1 MDGRGFRPLRIGS
14 LTAPLPVIQGGM
26 GVGISLSSLAAAV
39 AEEGGI
45 GTIAAVGIG
54 MSEPDVYTN
63 FVEANV
69 RALRREIRKARE
81 KTRGILAVNVMV
93 AMTNYAEMV
102 RTAVEEKVD
111 LLLSGAGLPLDLPR
125 YLGEGAATRLAP
137 IVSSGRAAA
146 LLCKRWMDRF
156 GVLPDAVVVE
166 GPLAGGHLG
175 FKPEDLS
182 LPRNALEV
190 LVPEVV
196 EAVKPFE
203 DLVGRPIPVVAAGG
217 VYTGADILAF
227 ERLGAAGVQM
237 ATRFV
242 TTFECDAAAAFKQ
255 AYLDAGPEDLRI
267 IQSPVGL
274 PGRAIGNAFL
284 DAVEAGEKTPFR
296 CPYHC
301 ISTCDYQKAP
311 YCIALAL
318 VNAQKG
324 NLRSGFAFAG
334 ANAHR
339 ARGILSVKQ
348 TVEAL
353 RREYVEAAG

>member
-1 MDGRGFRPLRIGS
+1 MDGPGFKPLRIGP
-14 LTAPLPVIQGGM
+14 LTASLPVIQGGM

-69 RALRREIRKARE
+69 RALKREIRKARE
-81 KTRGILAVNVMV
+81 KTRGLLAVNVMV
-93 AMTNYAEMV
+93 AMSNYAEMV
-102 RTAVEEKVD
+102 AAAVQEKVD

-125 YLGEGAATRLAP
+125 YLGEGASTRLAP

-146 LLCKRWMDRF
+146 LLCKRWLDRF
-156 GVLPDAVVVE
+156 GTVPDAVVVE

-203 DLVGRPIPVVAAGG
+203 DRAGRTIPVVAAG
-217 VYTGADILAF
+217 VIYTGADILAF

-242 TTFECDAAAAFKQ
+242 TTFECDASPAFKQ
-255 AYLDAGPEDLRI
+255 AYLDARPEDLRI

-284 DAVEAGEKTPFR
+284 DAVEEGEKAPFR

-301 ISTCDYQKAP
+301 ITTCDHTQAP

-324 NLRSGFAFAG
+324 NLKSGFAFAG
-334 ANAHR
+334 ANAYR
-339 ARGILSVKQ
+339 AQRILSVRE

-353 RREYVEAAG
+353 RREYLEAAG

>member
-1 MDGRGFRPLRIGS
+1 MDGSGFRPLRIGS

-39 AEEGGI
+39 AQEGGI

-69 RALRREIRKARE
+69 RALKREIRKARE

-102 RTAVEEKVD
+102 RTAVQEKVD
-111 LLLSGAGLPLDLPR
+111 LLLAGAGLPLDLPR
-125 YLGEGAATRLAP
+125 FLGEGASTRLAP

-146 LLCKRWMDRF
+146 LLCRRWMDRF

-175 FKPEDLS
+175 FKPEDLA

-242 TTFECDAAAAFKQ
+242 TTFECDASPAFKQ

-284 DAVEAGEKTPFR
+284 DAVQAGKKTPFR

-353 RREYVEAAG
+353 RREYVEAAV